1 MFLYEKG
8 IGKLKN
14 ISQQE
19 LKTITSNLP
28 KDWGY
33 SFIITYESKTDE
45 RYNKYNVK
53 LFRKK
58 TLWI

>member
-1 MFLYEKG
+1 MILCEEG

-14 ISQQE
+14 ITQQE
-19 LKTITSNLP
+19 FKTIIANLP
-28 KDWGY
+28 RDWGY
-33 SFIITYESKTDE
+33 SFVVTYESKTDE

-58 TLWI
+58 TL

>member
-1 MFLYEKG
+1 MFLFEKG

-14 ISQQE
+14 ISKDE
-19 LKTITSNLP
+19 LKTITNNLP

-33 SFIITYESKTDE
+33 SFVIVYESSVDE
-45 RYNKYNVK
+45 KYNKYNVK

-58 TLWI
+58 TL

>member
-1 MFLYEKG
+1 MLLCEEG

-19 LKTITSNLP
+19 FKTIISNLP
-28 KDWGY
+28 RDWGY
-33 SFIITYESKTDE
+33 SFVITYESKIDE
-45 RYNKYNVK
+45 KYNKYNVK

-58 TLWI
+58 TL